1 MGSYN
6 KVLLMGNITR
16 DIELR
21 SLPSQMSV
29 AQVGI
34 ACNRKWRDA
43 NSGEL
48 REETT
53 FVDCEAFGKT
63 AENIAKF
70 FSKGKPIFIE
80 GRLKLDQWK
89 DKTDGSNRSKLKV
102 VVENFQFV
110 ESKGGNGGGFEG
122 GAGGGR
128 PQVSTRPAGARPQ
141 PAAAAP
147 PADSGYEPIQEDDIP
162 F

>member
-21 SLPSQMSV
+21 TLPSQMSV

-34 ACNRKWRDA
+34 ACNRKWRDSA
-43 NSGEL
+43 SGEL

-70 FSKGKPIFIE
+70 FAKGKPIFIE

-102 VVENFQFV
+102 VIDNFQFV
-110 ESKGGNGGGFEG
+110 ESKGGGGGFEG
-122 GAGGGR
+122 GAR
-128 PQVSTRPAGARPQ
+128 PQVSTRPAGGRPQ

>member
-1 MGSYN
+1 MANYN

-16 DIELR
+16 DIEVR
-21 SLPSQMSV
+21 TLPSQSSV
-29 AQVGI
+29 AQIGI
-34 ACNRKWRDA
+34 AVNRKWRDT
-43 NSGEL
+43 NTNEM
-48 REETT
+48 REEVT

-70 FSKGKPIFIE
+70 FSKGKPIFLE

-102 VVENFQFV
+102 VIENFQFV
-110 ESKGGNGGGFEG
+110 ESKGGGGGGYEG
-122 GAGGGR
+122 GGGGGNVQTR
-128 PQVSTRPAGARPQ
+128 PQGGARPA
-141 PAAAAP
+141 PAAAQ
-147 PADSGYEPIQEDDIP
+147 SQSYEEIQPDDIP